1 MQFLVTNYPEE
12 AFTSTFKA
20 QARERFP
27 KAAIYAPLSTV
38 EEIRTAAA
46 LAAVA
51 IAAPE
56 NESGPANDEAAPAT
70 A

>member
-1 MQFLVTNYPEE
+1 MATYPEE
-12 AFTSTFKA
+12 SFTSAFKA
-20 QARERFP
+20 QAREKFP

-46 LAAVA
+46 LSAVTISSENDNATQTTTTAAT
-51 IAAPE
+51 
-56 NESGPANDEAAPAT
+56 T